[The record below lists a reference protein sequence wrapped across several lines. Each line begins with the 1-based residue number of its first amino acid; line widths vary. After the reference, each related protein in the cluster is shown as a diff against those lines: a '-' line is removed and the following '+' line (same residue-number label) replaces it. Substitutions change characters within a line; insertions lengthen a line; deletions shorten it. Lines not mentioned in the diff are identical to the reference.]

1 MQRALPPSFSAIR
14 KYLEIYNR
22 VLFMKLM
29 IRAHD
34 LGVKG
39 AENINSELC
48 KLGLDGVQLVA
59 YKSIDGISYAPNQL
73 TAAEALEIS
82 RKIKAN
88 GKEIALIG
96 AYFNPV
102 HPNTA
107 KIENGIAV
115 FRDYLANASSLGCAY
130 VGSETGSYNGE
141 PWIYHPMN
149 HSDEALGIVVDT
161 FSSLASFAS
170 EYGVNVAME
179 GAFGHVCHT
188 PERLFEAVRQIGRDN
203 IKYIFDLY
211 NYLDISNVDTAY
223 EILDRGIALFGDDIL
238 LFHIKDFIIADNKL
252 KQCGVG
258 KGILDFDR
266 ILKAIHKHNRNAV
279 LVLEGTTGED
289 IPFAVA
295 YLKDKINKIQNDADV
310 IE

>member
-1 MQRALPPSFSAIR
+1 
-14 KYLEIYNR
+14 
-22 VLFMKLM
+22 MKLM
-29 IRAHD
+29 VRAHD

-39 AENINSELC
+39 AENINSEIC
-48 KLGLDGVQLVA
+48 KLGLDGVQLVV
-59 YKSIDGISYAPNQL
+59 YKSIEGVSYAPYQITTDQAN
-73 TAAEALEIS
+73 EIS
-82 RKIKAN
+82 KKIKAN

-102 HPNTA
+102 HPNNL

-115 FRDYLANASSLGCAY
+115 FRDYLAHAKALGCNY
-130 VGSETGSYNGE
+130 VGSETGSYNGD

-149 HSDEALGIVVDT
+149 HSDEALDRVIVT
-161 FSSLASFAS
+161 FSALADCAA
-170 EYGVNVAME
+170 ENGVNVAME

-188 PERLFEAVRQIGRDN
+188 PERLYEAARRIGKAN
-203 IKYIFDLY
+203 IKFIFDLY

-223 EILDRGIALFGDDIL
+223 EILDRGLSLFGDGIL
-238 LFHIKDFIIADNKL
+238 LFHIKDFVIEDNKL

-258 KGILDFDR
+258 KGVLDFDR
-266 ILKAIHKHNRNAV
+266 ILSAIHKHNKNSI

-289 IPFAVA
+289 LPFAVT
-295 YLKDKINKIQNDADV
+295 YLKDKINKIENDAIV

>member
-1 MQRALPPSFSAIR
+1 
-14 KYLEIYNR
+14 
-22 VLFMKLM
+22 MKLM

-39 AENINSELC
+39 AENINKKLC
-48 KLGLDGVQLVA
+48 ELGLDGVQFVG
-59 YKSIDGISYAPNQL
+59 YKSIEGVACAPNQL
-73 TAAEALEIS
+73 TNEQAREIS
-82 RKIKAN
+82 QAIKQN
-88 GKEIALIG
+88 GKDIALIG

-115 FRDYLANASSLGCAY
+115 FKDYLSLAKSIGCDY
-130 VGSETGSYNGE
+130 VGSETGSYNGD

-149 HSDEALGIVVDT
+149 HSDKALDRVVDT
-161 FSSLASFAS
+161 FSSLAEFA
-170 EYGVNVAME
+170 ELQGVNIAME

-188 PERLFEAVRQIGRDN
+188 PERLYEAVERIGKSN
-203 IKYIFDLY
+203 IKFIFDLY

-223 EILDRGIALFGDDIL
+223 DILNRGLYLFGDRIL
-238 LFHIKDFIIADNKL
+238 LFHIKDFVIEDGKL

-266 ILKAIHKHNRNAV
+266 ILNAIYDHNNNAI
-279 LVLEGTTGED
+279 LVLEGTVGED
-289 IPFAVA
+289 LPYAVS
-295 YLKDKINKIQNDADV
+295 LLSDKITKIEMTHSV
-310 IE
+310 